1 MQKQATVT
9 VQGVEFTVEG
19 DYTPYTPATMYA
31 SNGDPGDPA
40 EGGNLEDAIIR
51 IGEQDVGHVLS
62 AVVFNAVLEAAEEA
76 AAEQGGPEP
85 EEYDE

>member
-19 DYTPYTPATMYA
+19 DYTPYKRATMYA

-40 EGGNLEDAIIR
+40 EGGDLEDAVIM
-51 IGEQDVGHVLS
+51 IGDQDVGEVLS
-62 AVVFNAVLEAAEEA
+62 PAVYSAVIEAAEEK
-76 AAEQGGPEP
+76 AAED
-85 EEYDE
+85 YDEIIF